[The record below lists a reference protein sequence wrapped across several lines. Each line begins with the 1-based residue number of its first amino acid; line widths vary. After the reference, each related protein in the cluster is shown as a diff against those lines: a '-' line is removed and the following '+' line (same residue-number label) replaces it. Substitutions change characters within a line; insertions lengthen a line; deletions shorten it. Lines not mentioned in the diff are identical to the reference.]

1 MEEINQE
8 QEIQANEQEDS
19 SESSESSDSSD
30 SSESSEFLEQLNE
43 NERAELEATI
53 EDVLH
58 HYVEQHLIQYSSPK
72 FMKTMI
78 ANVTHS
84 VLEDLISAGICTEN
98 DEDELATY
106 VEECADMIC
115 DIEGLVPREEPHF
128 IEEETPQNKENL
140 HLKIEWLRNQPQP
153 AQRTPEWYQFRQ
165 NLITASNIWKA
176 FASECQ
182 QNSLIYEK
190 CQPIDTTAI
199 PFGLTSVGSSV
210 HWGVKYEAL
219 TVMLYEDKFG
229 VKVEEFGCIRH
240 STYDFIG
247 ASPDGVVTNP
257 ASPLYGRM
265 IEIKNIVNREIDGVP
280 SEAYWVQM
288 QLQMET
294 CNLEACDFVETQFKE
309 YDSVEKFWYKED
321 DEEKDEKNRGIVLM
335 FYPLDIHAAQVPV
348 YSFMPLHIPLTI
360 EDTMNWIA
368 EEEKVYLGKGYGRKD
383 MMYWYLEVFSCV
395 TVRRNR
401 QWFATALPAIEN
413 IWKTVLEERGTG
425 YEHRAPKK
433 RGKKDE
439 KEVGSVLQNYI
450 HVNKIDS

>member
-1 MEEINQE
+1 MEET
-8 QEIQANEQEDS
+8 QANEQEEQQEDSSEAS
-19 SESSESSDSSD
+19 SESSAEF
-30 SSESSEFLEQLNE
+30 SSEFLEQLNE
-43 NERAELEATI
+43 NERSELEATI

-58 HYVEQHLIQYSSPK
+58 HYVEQHMIQYSSPK

-98 DEDELATY
+98 DEDELAAY

-115 DIEGLVPREEPHF
+115 DMEGLVPREEPHF
-128 IEEETPQNKENL
+128 IEEETQPNKENL

-153 AQRTPEWYQFRQ
+153 AQRTPEWYQFRHH
-165 NLITASNIWKA
+165 LITASNIWKA

-190 CQPIDTTAI
+190 CQPIDTTVI

-219 TVMLYEDKFG
+219 TVMLYERKFG

-240 STYDFIG
+240 STHDFIG
-247 ASPDGVVTNP
+247 ASPDGVVTDP

-265 IEIKNIVNREIDGVP
+265 LEIKNIVNREIDGVP

-288 QLQMET
+288 QVQMET
-294 CNLEACDFVETQFKE
+294 CNLDACDFVETQFKE
-309 YDSVEKFWYKED
+309 YDSEETFWNRVKE
-321 DEEKDEKNRGIVLM
+321 EEQEQEEEHVKQGMVLM
-335 FYPLDIHAAQVPV
+335 FFPLNIEAIQVPV
-348 YSFMPLHIPLTI
+348 YSFMPLQIPLTV
-360 EDTMNWIA
+360 EDMSIWRNA
-368 EEEKVYLGKGYGRKD
+368 EERAFMEKGYGCKEAR
-383 MMYWYLEVFSCV
+383 YWYLEVYSCV
-395 TVRRNR
+395 TVRRNQ
-401 QWFATALPAIEN
+401 QWFATALPVIEN
-413 IWKTVLEERGTG
+413 IWKTVLEEREKG

-433 RGKKDE
+433 RTTNVNEGC
-439 KEVGSVLQNYI
+439 VLQKYI
-450 HVNKIDS
+450 HVNKVDS